1 MIRFG
6 LKREGFPCTTY
17 SRQLIRKAIP
27 MIQLN
32 RILLPTD
39 FSNYS
44 AEATK
49 YACALAEKF
58 DAELHLL
65 HVLETHLSATPEFA
79 AGLALPTPVK
89 ESRAACEQ
97 LLVKVLDPAW
107 AELRKGRIVRSIE
120 DGNPFVEIV
129 RYAKEHEI
137 DLIVIGTHGR
147 GALAQVLMGSVADR
161 VVRKAPCPVLTVRP
175 EGHQFV
181 MP

>member
-1 MIRFG
+1 
-6 LKREGFPCTTY
+6 
-17 SRQLIRKAIP
+17 

-39 FSNYS
+39 FSKYS
-44 AEATK
+44 TEATK

-89 ESRAACEQ
+89 ESRSACEQ

-129 RYAKEHEI
+129 RYAKEREI
-137 DLIVIGTHGR
+137 DLIVLGTHGR
-147 GALAQVLMGSVADR
+147 SALAQVLMGSVADR
-161 VVRKAPCPVLTVRP
+161 VVCKAPCPVLTVRP